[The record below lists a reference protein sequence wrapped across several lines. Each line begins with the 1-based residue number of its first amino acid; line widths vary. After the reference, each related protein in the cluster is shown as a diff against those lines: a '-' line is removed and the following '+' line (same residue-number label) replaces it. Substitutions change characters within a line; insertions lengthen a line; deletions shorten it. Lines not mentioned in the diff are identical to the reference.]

1 MLLYLLAAV
10 PPPSHSGEADEFML
24 GMVDL
29 VPPPRMIMHL
39 PGLNDVAMESTMQ
52 WPSIDK

>member
-39 PGLNDVAMESTMQ
+39 PGLNDVAMESMMQ